1 MTDQFYSD
9 ITFIIIATVIA
20 AFLGFLIGWLMRNV
34 RLNSLK
40 KSLETCYESNER
52 LKQSLDNQEKFEPSI
67 HPISSTQLPASTAPS
82 MTVVPPSLNLDE
94 AKGIFKKV
102 IRQDDLKIVEGI
114 GPKIEELLQQ
124 DGIKT
129 WSQLGNVPVSRLQTI
144 LKNAGDRFSFHKP
157 NTWPKQASLA
167 AQGNWKELKA
177 LQDHL
182 KGGRPPK

>member
-9 ITFIIIATVIA
+9 ITFIIIATVVA
-20 AFLGFLIGWLMRNV
+20 AFLGFLIGWLMRNI

-52 LKQSLDNQEKFEPSI
+52 LKQSLDHQEKFEPSI
-67 HPISSTQLPASTAPS
+67 QPISSLQSTVSTISPV
-82 MTVVPPSLNLDE
+82 TVTSSLNLEE
-94 AKGIFKKV
+94 AKAIFRKV
-102 IRQDDLKIVEGI
+102 IRENDLKIVEGI
-114 GPKIEELLQQ
+114 GPKIEELLHL

-129 WSQLGNVPVSRLQTI
+129 WKQLGNAPVSRLQAI

-157 NTWPKQASLA
+157 NTWPEQSGMA

-182 KGGRPPK
+182 KGGRQPK